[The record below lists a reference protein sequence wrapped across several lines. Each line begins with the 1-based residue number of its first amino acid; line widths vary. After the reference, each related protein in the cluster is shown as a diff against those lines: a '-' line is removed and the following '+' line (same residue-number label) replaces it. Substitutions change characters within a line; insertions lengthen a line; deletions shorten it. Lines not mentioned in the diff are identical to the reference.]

1 MLLNNKRIAF
11 GITSSFYAME
21 KTIPQIKN
29 LIEQGAQIIPIMSFN
44 AYNINN
50 SFIEE
55 IEDITKNKI
64 IHTIEDAEPIG
75 YKIQTDIMV
84 IIPCTGNTIAKL
96 ANGILDTPV
105 LVSAKT
111 NFKCGK
117 NIVIGIATNDG
128 LSIQAENIGKLL
140 KQKNIFF
147 VPFRQDN
154 PITKPSSLLF
164 SARHIQDTIKMALN
178 GEQIQ
183 PLFVWFYVY
192 NIFKENTCK
201 VFFFV
206 IQ

>member
-1 MLLNNKRIAF
+1 MLLSNKRIAF

-29 LIEQGAQIIPIMSFN
+29 LINQGAQIIPIMSFN
-44 AYNINN
+44 SYSINN
-50 SFIEE
+50 RFVKE

-64 IHTIEDAEPIG
+64 IHTIEEAELIG
-75 YKIQTDIMV
+75 NKIQTDIMA
-84 IIPCTGNTIAKL
+84 IIPCTGNTIGKL
-96 ANGILDTPV
+96 ANGILDTPI

-111 NFKCGK
+111 NLKCEN

-154 PITKPSSLLF
+154 PITKPASLLF
-164 SARHIQDTIKMALN
+164 SSIYIQDTIQRALI

-183 PLFVWFYVY
+183 PLLV
-192 NIFKENTCK
+192 
-201 VFFFV
+201 
-206 IQ
+206 